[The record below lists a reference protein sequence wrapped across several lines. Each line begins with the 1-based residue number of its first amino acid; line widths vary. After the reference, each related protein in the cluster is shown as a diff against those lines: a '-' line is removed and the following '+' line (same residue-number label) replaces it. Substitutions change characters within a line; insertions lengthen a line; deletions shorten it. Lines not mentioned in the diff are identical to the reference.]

1 MITAMRKPD
10 GYWIKRC
17 MDVGLLILA
26 MPLILPVLFVVAGM
40 IFFTLGTP
48 LLFVQARAG
57 LHGVSFRMYKFRSMR
72 DVRDAHNGP
81 LPDAER
87 LTRFG
92 RFLRST
98 SLDELP
104 ELWNVLKGEMSL
116 VGPRPLLLAY
126 LPRYTSE
133 QMRRHDVLPG
143 LTGYAQVNGRNTLSW
158 DNKFAWD
165 LRYVK
170 ERSLLLDMRILI
182 ATLAQVL
189 LRRGI
194 SATGEATMPEFKGS
208 QKNTSAK

>member
-143 LTGYAQVNGRNTLSW
+143 LTGYAQVNGRNALSW
-158 DNKFAWD
+158 ENKFAWD